1 MRGPKNAVRK
11 RKPEKSKLASS
22 KPRSYPA
29 GFLTVGQTAR
39 VLGVSSSTLRVWEN
53 VGLVTP
59 ARSNGR
65 FRLYTSEMLELLKR
79 IKYLRDVKQIGV
91 PGIKQMLDNHSP
103 EVETNSTGGIAPRSD
118 SRTGKNKE
126 RQEKPGRDKNAA
138 NKENLGERL
147 RIMRKRCGI
156 GIVEAAQKAGISG
169 GFLSAIEL
177 SRANA
182 SVATLQRL
190 AAAYGT
196 TVLEFFDLPH
206 RANRLVRPQD
216 RRVLSTDSNVSME
229 LLSFGTRMLQ
239 CMIFRV
245 PPSSGSDGA
254 YSHYGEEFIY
264 MLEGTIEFWL
274 DEMECHIL
282 KAGDSFWFDSN
293 MGHRWFNASTEEAVL
308 LWVNTPITF

>member
-1 MRGPKNAVRK
+1 LRSQKHVDRKLQKPK
-11 RKPEKSKLASS
+11 SHST

-39 VLGVSSSTLRVWEN
+39 VLGVSPSTLRVWEN

-91 PGIKQMLDNHSP
+91 PGIKHMLDSHSP
-103 EVETNSTGGIAPRSD
+103 EVEAASQDSGTNRRPKRRKAKSDGPPAPV
-118 SRTGKNKE
+118 
-126 RQEKPGRDKNAA
+126 RQ
-138 NKENLGERL
+138 NLGERL

-156 GIVEAAQKAGISG
+156 GIVEAAEKASISG

-206 RANRLVRPQD
+206 RAHRLVRPQD
-216 RRVLSTDSNVSME
+216 RRVLKTESQVTME

-264 MLEGTIEFWL
+264 MLAGSIEFWL
-274 DEMECHIL
+274 DETECHIL
-282 KAGDSFWFDSN
+282 CAGDSFWFDSN
-293 MGHRWFNASTEEAVL
+293 MGHRWFNACDEEAVL

>member
-1 MRGPKNAVRK
+1 MRSQKSPERRQKQTNA
-11 RKPEKSKLASS
+11 KSTSS

-91 PGIKQMLDNHSP
+91 PGIKQMLDSHSP
-103 EVETNSTGGIAPRSD
+103 EVEAPLATGSKAD
-118 SRTGKNKE
+118 KRTKKTHEREEKRLQKEAAAGK
-126 RQEKPGRDKNAA
+126 Q
-138 NKENLGERL
+138 NLGERL

-156 GIVEAAQKAGISG
+156 GIVEAAEQAGISG

-216 RRVLSTDSNVSME
+216 RRVLKTESKVSME

-245 PPSSGSDGA
+245 PQASGSDGA
-254 YSHYGEEFIY
+254 YSHYGEEFIF
-264 MLEGTIEFWL
+264 MLAGTIEFWL

-293 MGHRWFNASTEEAVL
+293 MGHRWFNASEEEAVL

>member
-1 MRGPKNAVRK
+1 MRSQKSAERTQKRIKPKAT
-11 RKPEKSKLASS
+11 SS

-65 FRLYTSEMLELLKR
+65 FRLYTSEMLQLLKR

-91 PGIKQMLDNHSP
+91 PGIKQMLDDHSP
-103 EVETNSTGGIAPRSD
+103 EIETQSANGAAPK
-118 SRTGKNKE
+118 TKKNLQHQQRRDNGE
-126 RQEKPGRDKNAA
+126 AEKQHM
-138 NKENLGERL
+138 GERL

-156 GIVEAAQKAGISG
+156 GIVEAAEKAGISG

-216 RRVLSTDSNVSME
+216 RRILKTESNVSME

-245 PPSSGSDGA
+245 PQASGSDGA

-264 MLEGTIEFWL
+264 MLAGTIEFWL

-293 MGHRWFNASTEEAVL
+293 MGHRWFNASEEEAVL

>member
-1 MRGPKNAVRK
+1 LHGPKNAVRK
-11 RKPEKSKLASS
+11 RKPEKSKVAAS

-91 PGIKQMLDNHSP
+91 PGIKQMLDSHSP
-103 EVETNSTGGIAPRSD
+103 EVETPSSTGTAPKSG
-118 SRTGKNKE
+118 SRPGKNRE
-126 RQEKPGRDKNAA
+126 RQEQTGGERKPGG
-138 NKENLGERL
+138 KENLGERL

-308 LWVNTPITF
+308 LWINTPITF

>member
-1 MRGPKNAVRK
+1 MRSQKSAERTQKRIKPKAT
-11 RKPEKSKLASS
+11 SS

-65 FRLYTSEMLELLKR
+65 FRLYTSEMLQLLKR

-91 PGIKQMLDNHSP
+91 PGIKQMLDDHSP
-103 EVETNSTGGIAPRSD
+103 EIETQSANGAAPKTKKDLQHKQRRD
-118 SRTGKNKE
+118 NGE
-126 RQEKPGRDKNAA
+126 AEKQHM
-138 NKENLGERL
+138 GERL

-156 GIVEAAQKAGISG
+156 GIVEAAEKAGISG

-216 RRVLSTDSNVSME
+216 RRILKTESNVSME

-245 PPSSGSDGA
+245 PQASGSDGA

-264 MLEGTIEFWL
+264 MLAGTIEFWL

-293 MGHRWFNASTEEAVL
+293 MGHRWFNASEEEAVL

>member
-1 MRGPKNAVRK
+1 MRSPKNADQK
-11 RKPEKSKLASS
+11 RKPQKAKSNSS

-59 ARSNGR
+59 ARSHGR
-65 FRLYTSEMLELLKR
+65 FRLYTSQMLELLKR

-91 PGIKQMLDNHSP
+91 PGIKQMLDSHSP
-103 EVETNSTGGIAPRSD
+103 EIGAHSVEASTQ
-118 SRTGKNKE
+118 GK
-126 RQEKPGRDKNAA
+126 A
-138 NKENLGERL
+138 NKKKKKSENPNRTLPKSEKQNLGEHL
-147 RIMRKRCGI
+147 RVMRKRCGMSLD
-156 GIVEAAQKAGISG
+156 EAAHLAGIST
-169 GFLSAIEL
+169 GFLSGIER

-206 RANRLVRPQD
+206 RANRLVRTRD
-216 RRVLSTDSNVSME
+216 RRALKTESKVTMEVLA
-229 LLSFGTRMLQ
+229 FGTRMLQ
-239 CMIFRV
+239 CMMFHV
-245 PPSSGSDGA
+245 PPRSGSDGA
-254 YSHYGEEFIY
+254 YSHYGEEFVY
-264 MLEGTIEFWL
+264 MLAGTIEFWL
-274 DEMECHIL
+274 DEMECHVL
-282 KAGDSFWFDSN
+282 SAGDSFWFDSN
-293 MGHRWFNASTEEAVL
+293 MGHRWFNASEVEAVL